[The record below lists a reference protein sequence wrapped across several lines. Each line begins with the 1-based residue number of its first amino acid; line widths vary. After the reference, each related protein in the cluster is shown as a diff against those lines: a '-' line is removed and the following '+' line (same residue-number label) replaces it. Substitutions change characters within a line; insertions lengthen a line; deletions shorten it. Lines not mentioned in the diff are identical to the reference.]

1 MTGNPYEPADAFAN
15 VEIADSNTVLLIRKP
30 LSVYLLVALLV
41 LTIILAFINL
51 VQEDAGSEVT
61 GAGVFI
67 NMMLAGFSGLSQMP
81 GLGVAIWRWKG
92 SSNLLL
98 PLLVA
103 AYVIALTGLVP
114 FVIFHQTEPSDSV
127 NSAAHMHVILFP
139 IVHSV
144 FGAVI
149 YTVALLI
156 TLAIYFYSRFL
167 VLK

>member
-1 MTGNPYEPADAFAN
+1 M
-15 VEIADSNTVLLIRKP
+15 
-30 LSVYLLVALLV
+30 
-41 LTIILAFINL
+41 
-51 VQEDAGSEVT
+51 
-61 GAGVFI
+61 
-67 NMMLAGFSGLSQMP
+67 
-81 GLGVAIWRWKG
+81 
-92 SSNLLL
+92 LL

-103 AYVIALTGLVP
+103 AYVIALTGLAS
-114 FVIFHQTEPSDSV
+114 FVIFVLQTEPSDSV